1 MMPKW
6 IKNGAWGYKIKA
18 NGGPLNPLG
27 GGGGLGRPSAN
38 ESKGMLVNPKESYGM
53 LGNLTELSGNS

>member
-1 MMPKW
+1 MEPKW
-6 IKNGAWGYKIKA
+6 IKNAAWGYKIKA

-38 ESKGMLVNPKESYGM
+38 ESKGMLANTGECCGM
-53 LGNLTELSGNS
+53 LGNLNELEC